1 MNEKFLHYVW
11 KYKLFS
17 INELFTTDGKT
28 VEIISSGIYNIDEGA
43 DFLNAQ
49 LKIDNIIWNGSVEI
63 HIKSSDWNLHKHN
76 KNVHYKNTILHI
88 VYEDDQA
95 IEYLK
100 SKNIPTIELKN
111 YISDTIINSYNNLQP
126 QTYNF
131 IPCEKQMP
139 FILFDFSIFSEQLYI
154 EKLERNAK
162 QITENLKNSQN
173 DWEAVLFYRLAY
185 TFGLKVNAEIF
196 MQIAKNI
203 GFYTIKKA
211 AQNWLQLEAMFFAK
225 ANLLQTDDDYS
236 TQLNYEYQFVS
247 QKFKLDNA
255 QFPVK
260 FLRLRPP
267 NFPTIR
273 LSQLAN
279 LYHLNQ
285 NLFSKVVQSKR
296 LSDLQQILNDVQAS
310 SYWNNHYSF
319 GKISTENYQ
328 KKLST
333 SQQMLII
340 INAFLPIKYLYQKS
354 IEEFSEEIFD
364 ILQEIKPEIN
374 TITKQF
380 STLNFTPKNALES
393 QAQVELYTN
402 YCNKK
407 HCLQCK
413 IGYEILTKK

>member
-1 MNEKFLHYVW
+1 MNENFLHYVW

-17 INELFTTDGKT
+17 VNELFTTDGKA
-28 VEIISSGIYNIDEGA
+28 VEIISSGKYNTDEGA

-63 HIKSSDWNLHKHN
+63 HIKSSDWNLHKHTEN
-76 KNVHYKNTILHI
+76 QHYNNTILHI
-88 VYEDDQA
+88 VYENDKE
-95 IEYLK
+95 IEHLK

-111 YISDTIINSYNNLQP
+111 YLSEKTISKYKHLQY
-126 QTYNF
+126 QNYNF
-131 IPCEKQMP
+131 IPCEQLS
-139 FILFDFSIFSEQLYI
+139 ILDSYDFSIFSEQLYI
-154 EKLERNAK
+154 EKLERN
-162 QITENLKNSQN
+162 ISQLTSQLSLSHN

-203 GFYTIKKA
+203 GFFTIKKA
-211 AQNWLQLEAMFFAK
+211 AQNELQLEAMLFAK
-225 ANLLQTDDDYS
+225 ANLLHTNDDYS
-236 TQLNYEYQFVS
+236 TQLKTEYQFVA

-279 LYHLNQ
+279 LYHKNHA
-285 NLFSKVVQSKR
+285 LFSKVIQAKK
-296 LSDLQQILNDVQAS
+296 LNDLQQIVNDVQAS
-310 SYWNNHYSF
+310 SYWNNHYNF
-319 GKISTENYQ
+319 GKESTENYQ
-328 KKLST
+328 KKLSI

-354 IEEFSEEIFD
+354 LEEFSEEIFD

-380 STLNFTPKNALES
+380 SNLKFEPKNALES

-402 YCNKK
+402 YCSKK
-407 HCLQCK
+407 RCLQCK
-413 IGYEILTKK
+413 IGYEVLVKK